1 MNPST
6 QTQSPAPAEDT
17 KTEEV
22 EETKKDLTSAQEN
35 EFKNLP
41 TKSAKIR
48 YLNAQDWKRGDI
60 AKKLD
65 IRYQHVR
72 NVLVMP
78 VKNPKS

>member
-1 MNPST
+1 MSAQATP
-6 QTQSPAPAEDT
+6 QSSEDSKDT
-17 KTEEV
+17 KAEVKTLTGTQKTEF
-22 EETKKDLTSAQEN
+22 D
-35 EFKNLP
+35 NLP

-48 YLNAQDWKRGDI
+48 YLNAKGWKRGDI
-60 AKKLD
+60 AKHMG